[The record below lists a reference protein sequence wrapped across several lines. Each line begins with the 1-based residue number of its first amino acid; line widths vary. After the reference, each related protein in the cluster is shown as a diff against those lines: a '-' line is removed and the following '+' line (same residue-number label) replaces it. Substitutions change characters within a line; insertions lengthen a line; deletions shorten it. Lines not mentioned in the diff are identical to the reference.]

1 MSIRRFPYGSYNK
14 MNPQAQ
20 KVKVFFRTAVALSIL
35 GTVLYTLAH
44 LLATDD
50 SGYFT
55 AGHSLPLLVG
65 IRSFVSVLWF
75 ACALFLI
82 PKSTLPTEDFAS
94 RKPTLSV
101 ASMAPV
107 IGSLA
112 AALICFT
119 ARSAQGTVGLCAKL
133 GLFTAVASV
142 AYFLLRLFGCDNLRA
157 LLTAFGIAPIL
168 LAAALCGVTYF
179 DQSTYMNSPIKIG
192 FQLAFITM
200 MLFMTGEIRF
210 TVDAAQP
217 RRYLATA
224 CIALYA
230 NAVASIPQ
238 AVYLFKGD
246 TSSYANLAFAV
257 LCLGNCLYVG
267 CRLYQF
273 TKFCATPISEAPA
286 TEDAQD
292 SPDQI
297 QGKDTCDGC
306 Q

>member
-1 MSIRRFPYGSYNK
+1 

-20 KVKVFFRTAVALSIL
+20 KVKVFTGTAVALSAL
-35 GTVLYTLAH
+35 GTILYTLAH
-44 LLATDD
+44 LLATDG

-55 AGHSLPLLVG
+55 SGHPLPHLAGILSV
-65 IRSFVSVLWF
+65 VCVLWF
-75 ACALFLI
+75 ACALILI
-82 PKSTLPTEDFAS
+82 PKGVLPEQDFTR
-94 RKPTLSV
+94 RKSALSAV
-101 ASMAPV
+101 SIAPA

-112 AALICFT
+112 AALICYT
-119 ARSAQGTVGLCAKL
+119 ARSARGTVGLCAKL
-133 GLFTAVASV
+133 GLLIAIVST
-142 AYFLLRLFGCDNLRA
+142 AYFLLRLFGCDGLRA
-157 LLTAFGIAPIL
+157 LLTGLGMGPIL
-168 LAAALCGVTYF
+168 LAAAMCGLTYF
-179 DQSTYMNSPIKIG
+179 DQSTYMNSPVKIG
-192 FQLAFITM
+192 FQLAWIAM

-210 TVDAAQP
+210 TVGAAQP

-238 AVYLFKGD
+238 AVYLIKGD
-246 TSSYANLAFAV
+246 LSSYADLAFAV
-257 LCLGNCLYVG
+257 LCLGNCIYVG

-273 TKFCATPISEAPA
+273 AKCCTSPVPEASEQV
-286 TEDAQD
+286 DAQD